1 MAITIPPLDAMFFLS
16 EMPASPK
23 HVGALQIFELPPR
36 APKDY
41 LKKLVARMKSQ
52 PPVPPFSYWPLFPRT
67 GMPQWQVDENLDM
80 DYHVRH
86 SALPDPGDT
95 RQLLD
100 TVERLHGGMLD
111 RQRPC
116 WFCQVIEGLH
126 GNRFAVYTK
135 IHHACIDGMSG
146 VRRMYAALSASPT
159 STVFTA
165 PWAFE
170 EKTAPPRAE
179 PDIATRVAATGRT
192 ALAQARA
199 VAELSGTLARMSLQW
214 MKVEYSFHQVPFDAP
229 RSLMNRPLTRDA
241 RAVGICTLPLDRV
254 KAAGRRLGGKVND
267 VVLTVVD
274 AALHEYLRHSGAL
287 CPMSLRED
295 GDHAANT
302 QVSALHVRLGDPQ
315 ADMRT
320 RLGQVIDS
328 SAKSKQQA
336 REMSRDALLDFAVLM
351 FGAYELLERT
361 GLQERIPASY
371 NVLVSNVPGPTGS
384 RMYLLGSRLIA
395 SYPISTFLPGTNL
408 NVTVLS
414 HGNSI
419 DFGVLADRLAM
430 PDVARLTESIVQ
442 RFAELERAFAKPRAS
457 RARAGSNAL
466 RSKPAARR

>member
-1 MAITIPPLDAMFFLS
+1 MFFLS

-274 AALHEYLRHSGAL
+274 AALHEYLRHSGAPSDAALVAL